1 MGTVAIIGGGASGL
15 AAATEAAR
23 AGAEVLLFEAV
34 DRVGKP
40 ILATG
45 NGRCN
50 FSNVNPADGDYR
62 NASFVASVL
71 AAQEELYAREI
82 KRDVHGL
89 KSDARGL
96 ESDAR
101 DSESDARAFDGPHA
115 VTDFFARLGMLR
127 REEGGRLYP
136 LTNKATTV
144 VDVLRQALASYG
156 VEERCGRRAVAVRPL
171 ADGTKGAAG
180 RFRIDF
186 AEGEPAFADVVVL
199 ACGGHIARTLA
210 PEELTFVR
218 QRPVLGPLR
227 TDTAPIKGLNN
238 IRVQCAIALESP
250 EGGAKARE
258 EGEVLF
264 RDYGVSGIAAFDVSR
279 HAEPGDRIVFDF
291 IPWIRERELRSFL
304 EQRWDR
310 EVRSHGG
317 AGRWRPTLLDVTC
330 GMLLP
335 QVARCVL
342 AQANRDPSAPARR
355 DDLGALAEALKRFA
369 VTVRGV
375 SDAKQCQVTRG
386 GLDVRGFSD
395 ATLEARAVPGLY
407 AAGEALDVDA
417 ACGGFNLHW
426 AWASGMLAGRVAGT
440 SVASRGAGERAGAP
454 RPGGVSHEGE

>member
-15 AAATEAAR
+15 AAAIEAAR

-50 FSNVNPADGDYR
+50 FSNANPADGDYR
-62 NASFVASVL
+62 NAPFVESAL
-71 AAQEELYAREI
+71 AAHEELYASKLERDGRE
-82 KRDVHGL
+82 L
-89 KSDARGL
+89 
-96 ESDAR
+96 
-101 DSESDARAFDGPHA
+101 DGPHA
-115 VTDFFARLGMLR
+115 VTDFFACLGMLR

-156 VEERCGRRAVAVRPL
+156 VEERCEHRAVAVRPL
-171 ADGTKGAAG
+171 ACGGHAAG
-180 RFRIDF
+180 SRFRIDF
-186 AEGEPAFADVVVL
+186 AEGEPAFADAVVL
-199 ACGGHIARTLA
+199 ACGGRIARTLA
-210 PEELTFVR
+210 PEELAFKK

-238 IRVQCAIALESP
+238 VRVQCAVSLESP
-250 EGGAKARE
+250 DGRVKARE
-258 EGEVLF
+258 AGEVLF
-264 RDYGVSGIAAFDVSR
+264 RDYGVSGIAVFDLSR
-279 HAEPGDRIVFDF
+279 HAEVGDRIVLDF
-291 IPWIRERELRSFL
+291 IPWIRECDLRSFL
-304 EQRWDR
+304 GQRWNR
-310 EVRSHGG
+310 EAPAHGG
-317 AGRWRPTLLDVTC
+317 AGRWRPALLDVTC

-342 AQANRDPSAPARR
+342 AQAGMSPSAPARR
-355 DDLGALAEALKRFA
+355 EDLDALAVALKRFST
-369 VTVRGV
+369 TVRGV
-375 SDAKQCQVTRG
+375 GDAKQCQVTRG

-395 ATLEARAVPGLY
+395 ATLEARAVSGLY

-426 AWASGMLAGRVAGT
+426 AWASGMLAGRAAGEAVAAL
-440 SVASRGAGERAGAP
+440 SAGERADARCP
-454 RPGGVSHEGE
+454 RKASGNDE

>member
-15 AAATEAAR
+15 AAAIEAAR
-23 AGAEVLLFEAV
+23 AGAEVLLFEAA

-62 NASFVASVL
+62 NAPFVASVL
-71 AAQEELYAREI
+71 AAQEALYASELERDGRE
-82 KRDVHGL
+82 L
-89 KSDARGL
+89 
-96 ESDAR
+96 
-101 DSESDARAFDGPHA
+101 DGPHA

-127 REEGGRLYP
+127 REEDGRLYP

-156 VEERCGRRAVAVRPL
+156 VEERCGHRAVAVRPL
-171 ADGTKGAAG
+171 ARGGHAAG
-180 RFRIDF
+180 SRFRIDF
-186 AEGEPAFADVVVL
+186 AEGEPAFADAVVL
-199 ACGGHIARTLA
+199 ACGGRIARALV
-210 PEELTFVR
+210 PEELAFKK

-238 IRVQCAIALESP
+238 VRVQCAVSLESP
-250 EGGAKARE
+250 GGSVKARE
-258 EGEVLF
+258 AGEVLF
-264 RDYGVSGIAAFDVSR
+264 RDYGVSGIAVFDLSR
-279 HAEPGDRIVFDF
+279 HAEASDRIVFDL
-291 IPWIRERELRSFL
+291 IPWVREGDLRSFL
-304 EQRWDR
+304 DERWAR
-310 EVRSHGG
+310 ESSAHGG

-335 QVARCVL
+335 HVARCVL
-342 AQANRDPSAPARR
+342 AQAGMSPSAPACRE
-355 DDLGALAEALKRFA
+355 DLGALAVALKRFST
-369 VTVRGV
+369 TVHGV
-375 SDAKQCQVTRG
+375 GDAKQCQVTRG

-395 ATLEARAVPGLY
+395 ATLEARAVSGLY

-426 AWASGMLAGRVAGT
+426 AWASGMLAGRAAGEAVAAL
-440 SVASRGAGERAGAP
+440 SAGERADARCPCKASGND
-454 RPGGVSHEGE
+454 E

>member
-50 FSNVNPADGDYR
+50 FSNANPADGDYR
-62 NASFVASVL
+62 NAPFVASVL
-71 AAQEELYAREI
+71 AAQEKLYAREI
-82 KRDVHGL
+82 EL
-89 KSDARGL
+89 DARSL
-96 ESDAR
+96 ESDVR
-101 DSESDARAFDGPHA
+101 DFESDARAFDGPHA

-127 REEGGRLYP
+127 REEDGRLYP

-156 VEERCGRRAVAVRPL
+156 VEERCGHRAVRVRPL
-171 ADGTKGAAG
+171 AGGAKGAAG

-186 AEGEPAFADVVVL
+186 AEGEPAFADAVVL
-199 ACGGHIARTLA
+199 ACGGHIARALA
-210 PEELTFVR
+210 PEELAFVR

-250 EGGAKARE
+250 EGGVKARE

-264 RDYGVSGIAAFDVSR
+264 RDYGISGIAAFDVSR
-279 HAEPGDRIVFDF
+279 HAEPGDRVVFDF
-291 IPWIRERELRSFL
+291 IPWIRECELRSCL

-310 EVRSHGG
+310 GVLSHGG
-317 AGRWRPTLLDVTC
+317 AGRWRPTLLDITC

-355 DDLGALAEALKRFA
+355 DDLGALAGALKRFA
-369 VTVRGV
+369 VTVRGGG
-375 SDAKQCQVTRG
+375 DAKQCQVTRG
-386 GLDVRGFSD
+386 GLDVRGFSSM
-395 ATLEARAVPGLY
+395 TLEASAIPGLY

-440 SVASRGAGERAGAP
+440 SVAAQGAGERAGAP
-454 RPGGVSHEGE
+454 RPGSVSHEGE

>member
-15 AAATEAAR
+15 AAAIEAAR
-23 AGAEVLLFEAV
+23 AGADVLLFEAA

-50 FSNVNPADGDYR
+50 FSNVNPAEGDYR
-62 NASFVASVL
+62 NAPFVEAAL
-71 AAQEELYAREI
+71 AAHEALY
-82 KRDVHGL
+82 
-89 KSDARGL
+89 ARGL
-96 ESDAR
+96 ER
-101 DSESDARAFDGPHA
+101 GGQGFDGPHA

-127 REEGGRLYP
+127 REEDGRLYP

-156 VEERCGRRAVAVRPL
+156 VEERCGHRAVAVRPL
-171 ADGTKGAAG
+171 ARGGRAADA

-186 AEGEPAFADVVVL
+186 AEGEPAFADAVVL

-210 PEELTFVR
+210 PEELAFR
-218 QRPVLGPLR
+218 KQRPVLGPLR

-238 IRVQCAIALESP
+238 VRVQCAVSLESP
-250 EGGAKARE
+250 DGRVKARE
-258 EGEVLF
+258 AGEVLF
-264 RDYGVSGIAAFDVSR
+264 RDYGVSGIAVFDLSR
-279 HAEPGDRIVFDF
+279 HAEAGDRVVFDF
-291 IPWIRERELRSFL
+291 IPWVREGDLRSFL
-304 EQRWDR
+304 DERWGR
-310 EVRSHGG
+310 EASAHGG

-342 AQANRDPSAPARR
+342 AQAGMSPSAPARR
-355 DDLGALAEALKRFA
+355 DDLGALAVALKRFST
-369 VTVRGV
+369 TVRGV
-375 SDAKQCQVTRG
+375 GDAKQCQVTRG

-426 AWASGMLAGRVAGT
+426 AWASGMLAGRT
-440 SVASRGAGERAGAP
+440 AGEAVAAPSAGA
-454 RPGGVSHEGE
+454 REGAARCGGMSGEER